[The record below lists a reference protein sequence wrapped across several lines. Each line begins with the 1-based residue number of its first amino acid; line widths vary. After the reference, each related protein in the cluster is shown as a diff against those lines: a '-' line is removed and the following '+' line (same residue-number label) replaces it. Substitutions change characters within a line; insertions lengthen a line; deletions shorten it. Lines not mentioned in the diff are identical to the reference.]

1 MIVIKS
7 TVISDESEETV
18 KELYKSLM
26 KIKNREKPVRL
37 DDNAKKHIQGDM
49 YLTEVTK
56 TIRGTKH
63 VIDVVISDLKGS
75 D

>member
-7 TVISDESEETV
+7 TVISDECEDTV
-18 KELYKSLM
+18 KEMYKVLM
-26 KIKNREKPVRL
+26 RIKNREKPVRL
-37 DDNAKKHIQGDM
+37 DDNARKHVRGDM
-49 YLTEVTK
+49 YLTDMTK
-56 TIRGTKH
+56 TIRDGKH